1 MTDFHLKYGKSSLEL
16 HIDASS
22 ADVLLLEPAHTHT
35 DSTESDLIG
44 SALAH
49 PIGSQMLS
57 DICSAGQRVVVVTSD
72 ITRPCP
78 SARLMPL
85 VLDQLAQGG
94 VREQEITVV
103 FGLGTHRSHTPEEQA
118 RLVGEQIYR
127 RVRCIDS
134 DPADVELIGHTSRG
148 TPVAV
153 FRPVLEADLRICL
166 GVIEYHYFVGYGGGF
181 KAIVPGV
188 CGVDTIQK
196 NHRMMTEAGAV
207 AGNLVGNPV
216 REDIDEAGEMVGVDF
231 ILNVILDE
239 TKSIV
244 SVVAGHP
251 RDAHREGCVRLD
263 ALARTKVEKPADIVV
278 VSAGGYPKDINLYQA
293 QKALDNARH
302 IVRPEGIILLLAE
315 CIDGLGN
322 PTFEAWMQDPG
333 GPEAIITR
341 IKREFVLGGHKAA
354 AVAMAM
360 NQANV
365 YLVSALPPD
374 FARSMGFHP
383 FDSPDEALRSA
394 LAAVGTSPSVIV
406 MPEGA
411 RVLPTVAQSGQNKGK
426 LWT

>member
-1 MTDFHLKYGKSSLEL
+1 MTGLRLKYGNASLEL
-16 HIDASS
+16 HIGASE
-22 ADVLLLEPAHTHT
+22 ADVLVLEATHT
-35 DSTESDLIG
+35 PPATAESDVIG

-49 PIGSQMLS
+49 PIGSPMLPDVATS
-57 DICSAGQRVVVVTSD
+57 GQRVVVVTSD

-78 SARLMPL
+78 SERLLPR

-94 VREQEITVV
+94 VCDQDITVV

-118 RLVGEQIYR
+118 RLVGEEIYQ

-134 DPADVELIGHTSRG
+134 DPSDVELIGHTSRG
-148 TPVAV
+148 TPVQV

-188 CGVDTIQK
+188 CGVDTIQH
-196 NHRMMTEAGAV
+196 NHRMMTDADAV
-207 AGNLVGNPV
+207 AGRLDGNPV
-216 REDIDEAGEMVGVDF
+216 REDIDEAGEMVGAGF

-239 TKSIV
+239 TKSVV
-244 SVVAGHP
+244 SAVAGHP
-251 RDAHREGCVRLD
+251 RDAHREGCARLD
-263 ALARTKVEKPADIVV
+263 ALARTTVDKPADIVV

-302 IVRPEGIILLLAE
+302 VVRPGGVILLIAE

-333 GPEAIITR
+333 GPEGIIAR

-360 NQANV
+360 RQTDV
-365 YLVSALPPD
+365 FLVSALPSD
-374 FARSMGFHP
+374 FARLIGFYP
-383 FDSPDEALRSA
+383 FGGADQALRSA
-394 LAAVGTSPSVIV
+394 LATVGPCPTVIV

-411 RVLPTVAQSGQNKGK
+411 RVLPTVGQADVGKGK
-426 LWT
+426 PWT